1 MGENTTGA
9 AHSQALSVRVSPFV
23 PGPSSVIREA
33 RLFTGIIEEVGT
45 VVESGEGFLWIR
57 APHVLS
63 DAHLGDSIAINGVD
77 LTVAEIRDDR
87 FFANLMPETY
97 RRSNLGELANGDPV
111 NLERSVRPQDRLSG
125 HIVRGVV
132 EGVGSLHSLTPE
144 ADAVVARFLAP
155 PQLLRYMVVK
165 GPVCIDGASLTIIAK
180 DAESFSVSLVQYT
193 QEHTNLVALKPGD
206 HVNLETDIIARY
218 VEQFVAERN
227 AEGNNK

>member
-1 MGENTTGA
+1 M
-9 AHSQALSVRVSPFV
+9 
-23 PGPSSVIREA
+23 
-33 RLFTGIIEEVGT
+33 FTGIIEEVGK
-45 VVESGEGFLWIR
+45 VVESGEGFLWIC
-57 APHVLS
+57 APDILG

-77 LTVAEIRDDR
+77 LTVAEIRGDR

-97 RRSNLGELANGDPV
+97 RRSNLGELTDGDPV

-144 ADAVVARFLAP
+144 ADAVIARFLAP
-155 PQLLRYMVVK
+155 PDLLRYMVVK

-180 DAESFSVSLVQYT
+180 DEQSFSVSLVQYT
-193 QEHTNLVALKPGD
+193 QEHTNLIARKPGD

-227 AEGNNK
+227 AEGISK